1 MNCKIV
7 YRKKEKN
14 KSGFTLIELLVVVAI
29 IGILSAILVPGLM
42 KKTVEARVNTANA
55 NAERVYNVA
64 HLWLQQEIID
74 ADKTYSSGTDP
85 STFSKNDGSDV
96 TAKIQAEMDNA
107 HITGNWSITINSSGG
122 IFALW
127 SKDESEDLSSR
138 IQMDRAAMLLVR
150 GKIGCY
156 PEA

>member
-7 YRKKEKN
+7 YRKKAKN

-29 IGILSAILVPGLM
+29 IGILSAIFVPGLM
-42 KKTVEARVNTANA
+42 KKSVEARVNTANS

-74 ADKTYSSGTDP
+74 ADQTYSGGTY
-85 STFSKNDGSDV
+85 SKNDGTAI
-96 TAKIQAEMDNA
+96 TAKIQAEMDTA

-127 SKDESEDLSSR
+127 SKDESIDLGSQLQLNR
-138 IQMDRAAMLLVR
+138 VQMRSQK